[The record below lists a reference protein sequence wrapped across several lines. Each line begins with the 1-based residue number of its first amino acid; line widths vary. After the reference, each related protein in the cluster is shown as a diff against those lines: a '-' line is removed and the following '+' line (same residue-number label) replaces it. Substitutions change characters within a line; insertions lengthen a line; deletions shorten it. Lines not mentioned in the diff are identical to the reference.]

1 MPCGRSNEHLKRGQ
15 AHLRRLLETRCQKCI
30 MGGEY
35 KNRTSY
41 SGSSEQYDVQK
52 EEEGEGKRAIWIIY
66 NRMNSLDN

>member
-1 MPCGRSNEHLKRGQ
+1 
-15 AHLRRLLETRCQKCI
+15 

-66 NRMNSLDN
+66 NRMNSSDN